1 MKPQDIELFVERLC
15 GYFPTATIG
24 RNTVKAAWGRE
35 EVLLDC
41 PDDIA
46 KQALTKLQTGDNFPT
61 LHEVKSII
69 RKLQGKHVISR
80 DCRWCLGNGWVE
92 ADPIN
97 WLGRSYRAVKRCE
110 CMGGEKIEEFME
122 LPIVPETTGATC

>member
-35 EVLLDC
+35 EILLDC

-46 KQALTKLQTGDNFPT
+46 KQALQKLQTGDNFPT
-61 LHEVKSII
+61 LHQVKSII
-69 RKLQGKHVISR
+69 GKLQGKQAMYSN
-80 DCRWCLGNGWVE
+80 CRWCSGNGWVDAE
-92 ADPIN
+92 PIK
-97 WLGRSYRAVKRCE
+97 WLSKTYRAVKRCE
-110 CMGGEKIEEFME
+110 CVGGERIEEFLE
-122 LPIVPETTGATC
+122 LPIVQEDNSVAC